1 MTQYIKGVFYF
12 PIKVFKYQELWWSF
26 VKRELKAK
34 YEGSI
39 LGRFW
44 PIIQP
49 LALFLV
55 YYLVFAKLLKIPVS
69 LDIMPWGDPGIGEA
83 TLYTDESGWR
93 SVFFLVSGILPWV
106 LISESVMRCSGIV
119 LENAN
124 LIKKISF
131 PSEFLPFYVVVL
143 NHIYFLIGFAIF
155 MVIAFC
161 INGSLP
167 LLLLWVPLLI
177 LLQALFILGL
187 GMFLGALNIFIRD
200 VSQFVPLF
208 TMFWMFISP
217 VFYEPKVLAMIGN
230 PVQRAFVEKVIPY
243 LWINPVYNLLTI
255 YREIFKYG
263 RRTENVVFWKDEA
276 GNNLGSA
283 TITDGVGISYDCLW
297 IFAVQAVITFVV
309 GYAFYLRC
317 KGRFADEV

>member
-1 MTQYIKGVFYF
+1 MIQYIKGVFYF
-12 PIKVFKYQELWWSF
+12 PVLVYKYRELWWSF

-49 LALFLV
+49 LALFII

-69 LDIMPWGDPGIGEA
+69 IDLKPWGDLALEGAE
-83 TLYTDESGWR
+83 TLNTSAGGWR
-93 SVFFLVSGILPWV
+93 STFFLVSGILPWV
-106 LISESVMRCSGIV
+106 LISESIMKCTGIV

-131 PSEFLPFYVVVL
+131 PSEFLPFYVVVM
-143 NHIYFLIGFAIF
+143 NHIYFLIGFVIF
-155 MVIAFC
+155 VTIEWAV
-161 INGSLP
+161 NGSLP
-167 LLLLWVPLLI
+167 VLLIWFPLLM

-187 GMFLGALNIFIRD
+187 SMLAGALNIFIRD
-200 VSQFVPLF
+200 VSQVVPLLI
-208 TMFWMFISP
+208 MFWMFTSP

-230 PVQRAFVEKVIPY
+230 PMQKDFVNRVIPY
-243 LWINPVYNLLTI
+243 LPINPVYNLLTL
-255 YREIFKYG
+255 YRDIFKYG
-263 RRTENVVFWKDEA
+263 RTTEFEDIHSGVF
-276 GNNLGSA
+276 
-283 TITDGVGISYDCLW
+283 TVTDGGGITYHCLW
-297 IFAVQAVITFVV
+297 IFAAQAIITFVV
-309 GYAFYLRC
+309 GYAFYLRS